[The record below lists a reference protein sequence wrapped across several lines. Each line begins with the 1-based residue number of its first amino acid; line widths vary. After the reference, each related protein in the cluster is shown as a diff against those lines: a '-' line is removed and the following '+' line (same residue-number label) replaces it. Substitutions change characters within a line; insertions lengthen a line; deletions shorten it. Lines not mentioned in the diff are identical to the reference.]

1 MTRIDFYVLP
11 GDDPHARRM
20 TACRLIEKAYRQGH
34 RLYLKTESEAEA
46 RVLDDLLWTFR
57 QGSFVP
63 HELAESA
70 NPEAPVI
77 IGDWVPPADMRDV
90 LVNLGSDMVA
100 GFENFDRVAEL
111 VDQQESIR
119 RAGRQRYKLYQSQG
133 YEIQTHQI
141 ELS

>member
-34 RLYLKTESEAEA
+34 RLYLKTESEAETQ
-46 RVLDDLLWTFR
+46 VLDDLLWTFR

-70 NPEAPVI
+70 DPEAPVI
-77 IGDWVPPADMRDV
+77 IGNGVPPADMRDV
-90 LVNLGSDMVA
+90 LINLGSDMVV

-111 VDQQESIR
+111 VDQQEYIR

-141 ELS
+141 ERS

>member
-11 GDDPHARRM
+11 GDEPHARRV

-34 RLYLKTESEAEA
+34 RLYLKTESEAETQ
-46 RVLDDLLWTFR
+46 VLDDLLWTFR

-70 NPEAPVI
+70 DPEAPVI
-77 IGDWVPPADMRDV
+77 IGSGVPPADMRDV
-90 LVNLGSDMVA
+90 LINLGSDMVV

-111 VDQQESIR
+111 VDQQEYIR

-141 ELS
+141 ERS

>member
-11 GDDPHARRM
+11 GDEPHARRV

-34 RLYLKTESEAEA
+34 RLYLKTESEAET

-70 NPEAPVI
+70 DPEAPVI
-77 IGDWVPPADMRDV
+77 IGNGVPPADMRDV
-90 LVNLGSDMVA
+90 LINLGSDMVV
-100 GFENFDRVAEL
+100 GFQNFDRVAEL
-111 VDQQESIR
+111 VDQQEYIR

-141 ELS
+141 ERS

>member
-11 GDDPHARRM
+11 GDEPHARRV

-34 RLYLKTESEAEA
+34 RLYLKTESEAETQ
-46 RVLDDLLWTFR
+46 VLDDLLWTFR

-70 NPEAPVI
+70 DPEAPVI
-77 IGDWVPPADMRDV
+77 IVNGVPPADMRDV
-90 LVNLGSDMVA
+90 LINLGSDMVV

-111 VDQQESIR
+111 VDQQEYIR

-141 ELS
+141 ERS

>member
-34 RLYLKTESEAEA
+34 RLYLKTESEAETQ
-46 RVLDDLLWTFR
+46 VLDDLLWTFR

-70 NPEAPVI
+70 DPEAPVI
-77 IGDWVPPADMRDV
+77 IGSGVPPADMRDV
-90 LVNLGSDMVA
+90 LINLGSDMVV

-111 VDQQESIR
+111 VDQQEYIR

-141 ELS
+141 ERS